1 MISFYVMYSGN
12 QPGAKYCS
20 DFESDVAM
28 NFNDAVAA
36 DAVVV
41 DRSKKPPPVWTTTR
55 LLCCDE
61 RCSNV
66 STVEEAAGRESNQAY

>member
-12 QPGAKYCS
+12 QPGAKNCS

-28 NFNDAVAA
+28 NFHDAVAA

-61 RCSNV
+61 RCS
-66 STVEEAAGRESNQAY
+66 

>member
-12 QPGAKYCS
+12 QPEGAKNSS

-28 NFNDAVAA
+28 NFHDAVAADA

-61 RCSNV
+61 RCS
-66 STVEEAAGRESNQAY
+66 